1 VAGHGA
7 GRRLWVWSERHGP
20 TESSARRSE
29 KAVGEVE
36 REVVIGEAI
45 GSLPLLEAKVSVLIV
60 DDHPSFRAVAKMV
73 LETDGFAVVGTASDG
88 ESGVAA
94 TLRLAP
100 DVVLL
105 DVELPDIDGFEVAA
119 RLRRAGSA
127 TAIVLAS
134 TRDGADFGSLVAES
148 GARGFVT
155 KAELTGDAIRALVA

>member
-1 VAGHGA
+1 VA
-7 GRRLWVWSERHGP
+7 
-20 TESSARRSE
+20 
-29 KAVGEVE
+29 
-36 REVVIGEAI
+36 IGETI
-45 GSLPLLEAKVSVLIV
+45 GSMQELEPKLTVLIV
-60 DDHPSFRAVAKMV
+60 DDHPSYRAVARSV
-73 LETDGFAVVGTASDG
+73 LETDGFVVVGTARDG
-88 ESGVAA
+88 ESGLAE

-134 TRDGADFGSLVAES
+134 SRDGADFGSLVAES
-148 GARGFVT
+148 GARGFID

>member
-1 VAGHGA
+1 M
-7 GRRLWVWSERHGP
+7 S
-20 TESSARRSE
+20 
-29 KAVGEVE
+29 
-36 REVVIGEAI
+36 
-45 GSLPLLEAKVSVLIV
+45 LEAKATVLIV
-60 DDHPSFRAVAKMV
+60 DDHPSFRAVARSV

-134 TRDGADFGSLVAES
+134 SRDGADFGSLVAES
-148 GARGFVT
+148 GARGFIA

>member
-1 VAGHGA
+1 VA
-7 GRRLWVWSERHGP
+7 
-20 TESSARRSE
+20 
-29 KAVGEVE
+29 
-36 REVVIGEAI
+36 IGETISPMQA
-45 GSLPLLEAKVSVLIV
+45 LEAKVTVLIV
-60 DDHPSFRAVAKMV
+60 DDHPSYRAIARNV
-73 LETDGFAVVGTASDG
+73 LETDGFVVVGTASDG

-94 TLRLAP
+94 TLQLAP

-134 TRDGADFGSLVAES
+134 SRDGADFGSLVAES
-148 GARGFVT
+148 GARGFIA